1 MQKHLSF
8 ISGLLIILTSSCMP
22 SITGNGD
29 VITQTREA
37 TNFTKVNLNIA
48 GDVSITKADNFSVKI
63 EGESNILELL
73 KTEVINDM
81 LVIEFDEW
89 GIRNFKSLK
98 IYVTMPSLNG
108 VHVSGSGKI
117 ESSSAFS
124 AVDFDMS
131 LSGSGDIVLKSLDV
145 NNVDARISGSG
156 NIHLENNTPADYF
169 DMKISGSGDLHAQN
183 FQTKNFAGFISGSG
197 NCRVNV
203 SETLE
208 AKVSGSGD
216 IHYTGNPEVN
226 ASVSGSGKVR
236 AL

>member
-1 MQKHLSF
+1 MKKHLSF
-8 ISGLLIILTSSCMP
+8 FSGLIIILASSCMP

-48 GDVSITKADNFSVKI
+48 GDVSITKANNFTVKV

-98 IYVTMPSLNG
+98 IYITMPALNG

-208 AKVSGSGD
+208 AKISGSGD